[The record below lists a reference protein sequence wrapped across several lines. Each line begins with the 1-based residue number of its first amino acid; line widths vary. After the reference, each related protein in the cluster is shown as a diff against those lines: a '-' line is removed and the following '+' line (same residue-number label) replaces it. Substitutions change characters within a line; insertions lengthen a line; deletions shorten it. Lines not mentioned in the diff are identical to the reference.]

1 MFEVQPLTEKRID
14 NLGTGVNG
22 VLGFDERVA
31 RGVDDGLPTGVPAG
45 VPLADRGSDFPRFP
59 ASK

>member
-22 VLGFDERVA
+22 VFCLDER

-59 ASK
+59 ASN

>member
-22 VLGFDERVA
+22 VLRLDERVPC
-31 RGVDDGLPTGVPAG
+31 GDVDGLPTGVPAG